1 MLEVLGTD
9 YIRALRAKGLP
20 EGRVIWQHGLKNALI
35 PVISVFALRL
45 GWLLG
50 GAVVVEVVFAWPGA
64 GRLLVDA
71 VSHRDYPVIQ
81 ALTLILASGVI
92 LSNLLAD
99 ILYAA
104 VNPRIRY

>member
-1 MLEVLGTD
+1 M
-9 YIRALRAKGLP
+9 A
-20 EGRVIWQHGLKNALI
+20 
-35 PVISVFALRL
+35 
-45 GWLLG
+45 
-50 GAVVVEVVFAWPGA
+50 VEVVFAWPGV

-81 ALTLILASGVI
+81 ALTLILSAGVI
-92 LSNLLAD
+92 VANLLAD